1 MAWFETRGL
10 DYRYRQG
17 PLVVRGVSFGL
28 ERGRLMAVIGAN
40 GSGKS
45 TLLRMMAGLLRP
57 VAGEMRLDGRA
68 LAAMTNIT
76 VAGMAKPG
84 WNDRTRLEQSIPF
97 EN

>member
-10 DYRYRQG
+10 DYRYAQG

-68 LAAMTNIT
+68 LAAMPARARAREI
-76 VAGMAKPG
+76 A
-84 WNDRTRLEQSIPF
+84 
-97 EN
+97 